1 MMTIISSDILV
12 NLWIAFLLVLSGG
25 LIESCRRLLRRDRIA
40 RGVRP

>member
-1 MMTIISSDILV
+1 MNIPSEILL

-40 RGVRP
+40 RGVK

>member
-1 MMTIISSDILV
+1 MMITIPSDILIH
-12 NLWIAFLLVLSGG
+12 LWLAFLLVLSGG